1 MLSLLKNN
9 KEINELKKNDEGI
22 IIVNQTP
29 FYGESGGQ
37 VGDTGEI
44 IANDFK
50 FEVTDVQKKLGDL
63 FVHYGKV
70 IKGSIKLNQ
79 NVELKINS
87 KSYFVV
93 EMPATTF
100 IA

>member
-1 MLSLLKNN
+1 MK
-9 KEINELKKNDEGI
+9 ELKENDEGM

-70 IKGSIKLNQ
+70 ISGSIKINDS
-79 NVELKINS
+79 VELKIRC
-87 KSYFVV
+87 
-93 EMPATTF
+93 
-100 IA
+100 